1 MTHLLHRA
9 VIPAMEIIVRVT
21 GTFTPAPRNY
31 IGKHR
36 KA

>member
-1 MTHLLHRA
+1 MTRLPRRA

-21 GTFTPAPRNY
+21 GTFTPAPRHY

>member
-1 MTHLLHRA
+1 MIRLPRRA

-21 GTFTPAPRNY
+21 GTFIPAPRNY